1 MFFADPIGDIAVL
14 GPPDDHTFYEE
25 AEAYEA
31 LTASVRP
38 LAVAHAPNKGIGWIP
53 SLDGQ
58 WFQCDVRHRNGPLWI
73 VRAAKEI
80 KGRMAFAGTS
90 LLNTMDIRPR
100 LPQQRQSM
108 GASEKSP

>member
-80 KGRMAFAGTS
+80 K
-90 LLNTMDIRPR
+90 
-100 LPQQRQSM
+100 
-108 GASEKSP
+108 